1 MKHILITGA
10 TRGIGY
16 AIASLLASLDYDITI
31 TGRNLSKLEE
41 VSSYLHCN
49 FIQQDLLEKNA
60 PEHLFSKIK
69 DIDIIINN
77 AGEYIW
83 SEVENTP
90 NDDIERLI
98 KLNFEVP
105 YKLCKLA
112 VPYMKSK
119 NWGRIINI
127 GSISGVVGEGN
138 ASLYS
143 ATKGALVAMGKA
155 LGLEL
160 AEYGITINTI
170 NPGWVNTELI
180 SSTPN
185 IQEEIDCVPQKRF
198 VEPIEIAK
206 MVEYLLSDNAKG
218 ITGQNINICA
228 GLSLG

>member
-1 MKHILITGA
+1 
-10 TRGIGY
+10 
-16 AIASLLASLDYDITI
+16 
-31 TGRNLSKLEE
+31 
-41 VSSYLHCN
+41 
-49 FIQQDLLEKNA
+49 
-60 PEHLFSKIK
+60 
-69 DIDIIINN
+69 
-77 AGEYIW
+77 
-83 SEVENTP
+83 
-90 NDDIERLI
+90 
-98 KLNFEVP
+98 
-105 YKLCKLA
+105 
-112 VPYMKSK
+112 
-119 NWGRIINI
+119 
-127 GSISGVVGEGN
+127 
-138 ASLYS
+138 
-143 ATKGALVAMGKA
+143 MGKA